1 MYLLEQQG
9 FGTQATPAFGTSGIG
24 GMNGGGM
31 NTQFGGF
38 GAKPATSGF
47 GSPSQFT
54 LGGQAATTGTSS
66 NSF

>member
-1 MYLLEQQG
+1 
-9 FGTQATPAFGTSGIG
+9 
-24 GMNGGGM
+24 M

-47 GSPSQFT
+47 GSPSQFS